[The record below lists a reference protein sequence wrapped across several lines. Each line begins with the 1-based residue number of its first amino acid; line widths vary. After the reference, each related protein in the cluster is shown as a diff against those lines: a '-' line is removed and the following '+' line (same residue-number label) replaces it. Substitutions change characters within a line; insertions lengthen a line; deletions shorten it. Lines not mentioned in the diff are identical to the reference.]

1 MFLQSLLHH
10 FSNGTMAYT
19 PAIAPVVTAGQVE
32 SRVLN
37 GALVDFGPGADVLG
51 MKHSSD
57 YSAIHF
63 SCKTA
68 LRTAGDIVT
77 YMYAFFQEPVTL
89 SRVHVLTGP
98 DVCPVVAHV
107 QVKDP
112 AFAARVQSES
122 DRYSKLV
129 PQSRSSVRRVPVEI
143 GYETSLDPA
152 YMADIR
158 LHLLKDRH
166 ARLRL
171 GPGPAA
177 PECAVCLTEAED
189 PYLTPCGHR
198 YCRACF
204 VGQCSSVTKKQEI
217 PLRCL
222 GDSGKC
228 SRIFLLPELKHL
240 LPADHFDQL
249 LTKSANIHFR
259 TITTINPCPTPD
271 CPQTHRATTDG
282 SVLTCAAC
290 SVPICTT
297 CHSPSHSGLTCA
309 TYQSANHARLGS
321 VKGHGRQSPGFDGGE
336 DTIRK
341 CPRCRNLVE
350 KAGGCDRMECRCCWA
365 GFCWRCM
372 EVWDAAGRCACLRER
387 GKGGV

>member
-1 MFLQSLLHH
+1 
-10 FSNGTMAYT
+10 MAYI

-37 GALVDFGPGADVLG
+37 GALLDFGPGADVLG

-63 SCKTA
+63 TCKTA
-68 LRTAGDIVT
+68 RRTAADIV
-77 YMYAFFQEPVTL
+77 MLMWAFFREPVTL

-98 DVCPVVAHV
+98 NVCPVVAHV
-107 QVKDP
+107 QVKDV
-112 AFAARVQSES
+112 AFAARVKSKS
-122 DRYSKLV
+122 DRWAKLL
-129 PQSRSSVRRVPVEI
+129 PSTRSSVRRVPVEI
-143 GYETSLDPA
+143 GYETSDDSV
-152 YMADIR
+152 YTADMR

-189 PYLTPCGHR
+189 PYLTPCGHW

-204 VGQCSSVTKKQEI
+204 VGQCSSVATKHDI

-228 SRIFLLPELKHL
+228 SRIFLLPEIKL
-240 LPADHFDQL
+240 LIQPEQFEKL
-249 LTKSANIHFR
+249 LQKSSNIHFR
-259 TITTINPCPTPD
+259 TITTIKPCPTPN
-271 CPQTHRATTDG
+271 CSQTHHATTDG
-282 SVLTCAAC
+282 SVLACAEC

-297 CHSPSHSGLTCA
+297 CQAPSHSGVTCA
-309 TYQSANHARLGS
+309 TYQSANNARLGS
-321 VKGHGRQSPGFDGGE
+321 VKGHGQSEDLNSEE

-350 KAGGCDRMECRCCWA
+350 KTGGCDKMECRCCWA
-365 GFCWRCM
+365 GFCWKCM
-372 EVWDAAGRCACLRER
+372 EVWDAAKRCRCLRER
-387 GKGGV
+387 EGRPLKM